1 MSMKEKTKYLL
12 MGIIIGAAAGI
23 AITYLVFDMR
33 AIGVFGRF
41 PRGNFTGNFSNFT
54 RPPG

>member
-1 MSMKEKTKYLL
+1 MKEKTKYLL